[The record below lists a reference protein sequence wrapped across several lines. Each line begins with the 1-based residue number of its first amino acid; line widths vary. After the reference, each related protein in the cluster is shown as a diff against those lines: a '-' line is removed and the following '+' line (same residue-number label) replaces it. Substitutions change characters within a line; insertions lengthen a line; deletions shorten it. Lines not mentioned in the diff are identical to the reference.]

1 MSEEL
6 ADPVSA
12 AEAKAIQLLQVAV
25 MAAEGVAVLAAA
37 RAEARAARTE
47 ADAERLLEEIEA
59 ARVPAEHL
67 WRPALDPARRGELND
82 RQALTAWAAAQPW
95 RDVDPT
101 AAEASRASLD
111 RLRELDPVAVR
122 SYDTLQSKGIAP
134 AQAMKSAV
142 SVLAGTAP
150 SSTAPAPRGG
160 VIHSASDAVAASY
173 PRPLTG
179 TAARVAPQPGAAG
192 AAARQQL
199 SNVAK
204 PRSTR
209 LGR

>member
-25 MAAEGVAVLAAA
+25 IAAEGVAVLAAA

-59 ARVPAEHL
+59 ARVPAERL
-67 WRPALDPARRGELND
+67 WRRAVDPARGGELND

-95 RDVDPT
+95 RDVDPN

-111 RLRELDPVAVR
+111 RLHELNPVAMG
-122 SYDTLQSKGIAP
+122 SYDSLRSKGITP
-134 AQAMKSAV
+134 TQAMKSAV
-142 SVLAGTAP
+142 PVLAGTAP

-160 VIHSASDAVAASY
+160 VIHSADDAVAASY

-179 TAARVAPQPGAAG
+179 TAARVAPQPSASGATPL
-192 AAARQQL
+192 QQL
-199 SNVAK
+199 ATVAK
-204 PRSTR
+204 PHATR

>member
-1 MSEEL
+1 MSDEL

-12 AEAKAIQLLQVAV
+12 AEAKAIQLMQVAV

-59 ARVPAEHL
+59 ARVPAECL
-67 WRPALDPARRGELND
+67 WEPALDPTRRGELND
-82 RQALTAWAAAQPW
+82 RQTLTAWAAAQPW

-101 AAEASRASLD
+101 AAQASRASLD
-111 RLRELDPVAVR
+111 RLHELNPVAMG
-122 SYDTLQSKGIAP
+122 SYDTLRSKGIAP
-134 AQAMKSAV
+134 THAMKSAV
-142 SVLAGTAP
+142 PVLAGTATP
-150 SSTAPAPRGG
+150 STAPAPRGG
-160 VIHSASDAVAASY
+160 VIHSAGDAVAASY

-179 TAARVAPQPGAAG
+179 IASRVARQPDATRAT
-192 AAARQQL
+192 ARQQL
-199 SNVAK
+199 STVAK
-204 PRSTR
+204 PRATR